1 MLSVE
6 LGVRTYLEPVTH
18 GPVYK
23 RVDSQDDRPK
33 KDKWNR
39 EKEHDDD
46 RQRDDGEERMS
57 LGKLFYHL
65 VSYLT
70 TYCNYSTMPP

>member
-1 MLSVE
+1 MVTVFNALSVLLVGSQVLSVE
-6 LGVRTYLEPVTH
+6 LRVRTCLEPVTH

-39 EKEHDDD
+39 EKEHDND
-46 RQRDDGEERMS
+46 RRGRQGS
-57 LGKLFYHL
+57 
-65 VSYLT
+65 V
-70 TYCNYSTMPP
+70 